1 MGLDADCSKEA
12 DPKGGG
18 SYRGRFLKGE
28 DPIGGAFPKG
38 IHNVH
43 FDTFLRPPGG
53 FPVGLTN
60 PSAMAAHAVYSV
72 VTWKE
77 YSVEYTKTYRI
88 PFQISSCI
96 QCRNLYKDL
105 EGYRAH
111 GRRGQ
116 LLGMYSEDD
125 LAGFC
130 SIDCFYDAGGT
141 FHENG

>member
-1 MGLDADCSKEA
+1 MAILRHIC
-12 DPKGGG
+12 
-18 SYRGRFLKGE
+18 R
-28 DPIGGAFPKG
+28 PIEERLLNMEHLFATG
-38 IHNVH
+38 
-43 FDTFLRPPGG
+43 
-53 FPVGLTN
+53 
-60 PSAMAAHAVYSV
+60 V

-96 QCRNLYKDL
+96 QCRNLYKDS
-105 EGYRAH
+105 EGYRGH

-125 LAGFC
+125 LARFC